1 MNKKLLSLVMSG
13 AMLASACSAGVS
25 AVETKGIKGFAVN
38 AVKFVKNH
46 KPAVGGTVIGTTVV
60 AGAIAWLYY
69 HNRDITLTY
78 SDDES
83 FFNKLKSALK
93 AFRNSL
99 RIIGITQ
106 ANLDGVK
113 KVINGAVSE
122 VNVDVKFNEGVEGF
136 NVNTVEDTGVIVIT
150 KEVTD
155 NGEVKLDDESEKDS
169 NAEEE
174 AGTSDGS
181 YVVSDNSD
189 SDSDEDEDED
199 EIVSEL
205 TDNDLKAEKTAY
217 IVSNYNDIDDVEKAL
232 KGLAKDIDV

>member
-13 AMLASACSAGVS
+13 AMLASACPAGVS
-25 AVETKGIKGFAVN
+25 AVPTGFKDSVKGSVVN

-46 KPAVGGTVIGTTVV
+46 KPAFAVGGTVIGTTVV

-155 NGEVKLDDESEKDS
+155 NGLSL
-169 NAEEE
+169 
-174 AGTSDGS
+174 
-181 YVVSDNSD
+181 
-189 SDSDEDEDED
+189 
-199 EIVSEL
+199 IQ
-205 TDNDLKAEKTAY
+205 
-217 IVSNYNDIDDVEKAL
+217 I
-232 KGLAKDIDV
+232 

>member
-46 KPAVGGTVIGTTVV
+46 KPAVAVGGTVIGTTVV

-78 SDDES
+78 SDDDDFVS
-83 FFNKLKSALK
+83 KLANALK

-106 ANLDGVK
+106 DNLEKFVQKIEKAIETANQDPNVSFVK
-113 KVINGAVSE
+113 
-122 VNVDVKFNEGVEGF
+122 
-136 NVNTVEDTGVIVIT
+136 TVENLNDIKIDGTGVIVIT
-150 KEVTD
+150 KEVTSEDSVTLSAEFEED
-155 NGEVKLDDESEKDS
+155 NKAE
-169 NAEEE
+169 AEE
-174 AGTSDGS
+174 
-181 YVVSDNSD
+181 
-189 SDSDEDEDED
+189 
-199 EIVSEL
+199 
-205 TDNDLKAEKTAY
+205 KEK
-217 IVSNYNDIDDVEKAL
+217 
-232 KGLAKDIDV
+232 

>member
-150 KEVTD
+150 KAVD
-155 NGEVKLDDESEKDS
+155 NDGSVKLSAEFKKDKK
-169 NAEEE
+169 EEE
-174 AGTSDGS
+174 EEEKEDETSKQSGNGSEESSTEENEDGS
-181 YVVSDNSD
+181 QSGSK
-189 SDSDEDEDED
+189 
-199 EIVSEL
+199 SE
-205 TDNDLKAEKTAY
+205 TN
-217 IVSNYNDIDDVEKAL
+217 
-232 KGLAKDIDV
+232 